1 MSKSTRSRRVIALFA
16 AYVVAL
22 QALLLPLS
30 VAAGPFQSSLCAAA
44 MSADGA
50 PMPAGHDSTCPCA
63 AGCGTQC
70 CAQTAAGPPV
80 VTVTLDLTRAV
91 AMLPVPAI
99 ERVIRVAVRSPQV
112 PRAPPAG

>member
-1 MSKSTRSRRVIALFA
+1 MSQCTRSRRVIALFA

-30 VAAGPFQSSLCAAA
+30 VAAGPFESSLCAAA

-50 PMPAGHDSTCPCA
+50 PTPAGHDSGCPCA
-63 AGCGTQC
+63 AGCGTHC
-70 CAQTAAGPPV
+70 CTQTLAGPLAG
-80 VTVTLDLTRAV
+80 TVILALTRAV
-91 AMLPVPAI
+91 AMMPVPAI